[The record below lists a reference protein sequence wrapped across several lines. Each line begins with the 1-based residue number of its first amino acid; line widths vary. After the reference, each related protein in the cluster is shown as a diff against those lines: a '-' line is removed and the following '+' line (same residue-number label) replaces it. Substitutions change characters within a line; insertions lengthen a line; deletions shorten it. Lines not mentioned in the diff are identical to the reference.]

1 MTVDAAAARTAAAT
15 PASAALPASP
25 ASPARR
31 GRPGY
36 DRAQVMTIAVQLF
49 NDQGYDATS
58 VADLA
63 KEGKIKLVYH
73 LKTFLDANLRQF
85 PSYSFHPNDNRATV
99 VVSRSE
105 FLRYLAAGGNT
116 YEFIELY

>member
-1 MTVDAAAARTAAAT
+1 MDAAAARTAAAT

-63 KEGKIKLVYH
+63 AKLGY
-73 LKTFLDANLRQF
+73 AE
-85 PSYSFHPNDNRATV
+85 PSAFHRAFRKWTGTTP
-99 VVSRSE
+99 
-105 FLRYLAAGGNT
+105 AAWRRAVADRRPVAQPSP
-116 YEFIELY
+116 